1 MIHPA
6 QGVQRAITQEYV
18 QKLGDYS
25 QKPPPKFE
33 KKNWDK
39 TEIEIIPIFFTV
51 CLVDQETIDVVK

>member
-1 MIHPA
+1 MID
-6 QGVQRAITQEYV
+6 QRKTV
-18 QKLGDYS
+18 S
-25 QKPPPKFE
+25 SSTSPKDCQIDQRKTKISIFE

>member
-1 MIHPA
+1 MID
-6 QGVQRAITQEYV
+6 QRKIVSSSTSLNNCQID
-18 QKLGDYS
+18 QRKTKIS
-25 QKPPPKFE
+25 IFE

>member
-1 MIHPA
+1 MID
-6 QGVQRAITQEYV
+6 QRKTVSSSTSLNDCQIDQRKT
-18 QKLGDYS
+18 KIS
-25 QKPPPKFE
+25 IFE